1 LTKDLA
7 QDSRQPPSRGRGA
20 NRAQPPSIV
29 PDTPVRRPE
38 RTGTKSAVRE
48 PVLFAAW
55 DEVITMNRLNRE
67 SLERELNSFVRL
79 VRLF

>member
-1 LTKDLA
+1 
-7 QDSRQPPSRGRGA
+7 
-20 NRAQPPSIV
+20 V